1 MTEPGGEITA
11 GAGGRGHLR
20 ASDSEREQVIGLL
33 QTAFVQERLTK
44 DEFDAR
50 VGRTLTSRTRA
61 ELAALS
67 ADIPAALM
75 AAPPLRRPAESGS
88 GKAAAA
94 VLGSIAVWWGTILAA
109 SWWVRDN
116 AAAQRSMGVAVGLV
130 VLHLSIVSIWLV
142 AVLLSRRASKRSAR
156 GPSPGGGDQAARIAG
171 PLGCR

>member
-20 ASDSEREQVIGLL
+20 ASDSEREQVICLL

-94 VLGSIAVWWGTILAA
+94 VLGSIAVWWGTILA
-109 SWWVRDN
+109 
-116 AAAQRSMGVAVGLV
+116 
-130 VLHLSIVSIWLV
+130 
-142 AVLLSRRASKRSAR
+142 
-156 GPSPGGGDQAARIAG
+156 
-171 PLGCR
+171 

>member
-20 ASDSEREQVIGLL
+20 ASDAEREQVIGLL
-33 QTAFVQERLTK
+33 QTAFVQGRLTK

-61 ELAALS
+61 DLAALS
-67 ADIPAALM
+67 ADIPAGLM
-75 AAPPLRRPAESGS
+75 AAPPRRLPAEAGS

-94 VLGSIAVWWGTILAA
+94 VLGSIAVWWGIVAAA
-109 SWWVRDN
+109 SWWVQDN
-116 AAAQRSMGVAVGLV
+116 AAAQRSLGVAVGLV

-142 AVLLSRRASKRSAR
+142 VALLSRRASKRSAR
-156 GPSPGGGDQAARIAG
+156 GLPVRLPPPAR
-171 PLGCR
+171 P